1 MDTITRRKVKNW
13 FTLEWFGKMWYSVG
27 TKRESQ
33 KHTAYPIINSLI

>member
-27 TKRESQ
+27 TKKGKPEA
-33 KHTAYPIINSLI
+33 HGLPHN